1 MADGG
6 SDVKGKKIAKEDD
19 EGLPSLEKHLEG
31 MTLQGERWRTW
42 ISQKYWRIW

>member
-19 EGLPSLEKHLEG
+19 EGIPGLERHLEG
-31 MTLQGERWRTW
+31 MTLQGEE
-42 ISQKYWRIW
+42 